1 MKPWVTTTWAS
12 SMRVRSEVPASPNV
26 DSFKRAKRCG
36 PEVCSVS
43 RTSHHAADMPACE
56 SQAATNVVLA
66 SSPAATM
73 ASYAASMDW
82 GRTCSEACQQLSM
95 RSRSVSVSEED
106 RPNASATAMCSFTQ
120 VAHKS
125 RRSASAEADH
135 TASSALVVLPMAE
148 TTTTARSSASI

>member
-1 MKPWVTTTWAS
+1 MKPWVTTTWAAS
-12 SMRVRSEVPASPNV
+12 KRVRNDVPASPNV
-26 DSFKRAKRCG
+26 ASSTRAKRCG

-95 RSRSVSVSEED
+95 RPRSVSMSEED
-106 RPNASATAMCSFTQ
+106 RPNASATA
-120 VAHKS
+120 V
-125 RRSASAEADH
+125 
-135 TASSALVVLPMAE
+135 
-148 TTTTARSSASI
+148 